1 MLTEFIKS
9 GIDKPTFPE
18 IFSVPRLAF
27 PSSVIPLPKRFFST
41 IVELTVLP
49 EEPTPTP
56 AEIDPVGFSSTDIF
70 KFTFSFPKF
79 SVLNLTSLK
88 ILKLF
93 TLSRD
98 FITL

>member
-1 MLTEFIKS
+1 MI
-9 GIDKPTFPE
+9 PFPN
-18 IFSVPRLAF
+18 
-27 PSSVIPLPKRFFST
+27 KFFST

-70 KFTFSFPKF
+70 KSTFSSPKLT
-79 SVLNLTSLK
+79 VLNLTSLK

-93 TLSRD
+93 TLSID
-98 FITL
+98 FRNFII